1 MEVLNV
7 ISVVA
12 AVLTLLYVGVIIT
25 FIMGW
30 KALKPFS
37 YQQHKP
43 LNVSIIIAARDE
55 AANIEKTI
63 ADLLAQDYEKANLEI
78 IFIDDHS
85 TDNTA
90 EIIKSYEAQ
99 GITLISLNESN
110 TINSY
115 KKKAIET
122 AIGNAKGDLIIT
134 TDADCRMGPNWLKTI
149 VSYYQQGGYKMISS
163 PVVYDQEQSLF
174 ERAQSLEF
182 LFLIGM
188 GASTIGNNKP
198 STCNGANLAYE
209 REAFYEVGG
218 FKGIDDLASGD
229 DELLLHKM
237 AEKYGNKIGFLKNR
251 DAIVYTQAKPT
262 LRAFIQQ
269 RKRWASKSTRYKN
282 KSIIVLGVLVWL
294 FNLSIVLN
302 LLGGIAMLLFG
313 PSESVHIQTITD
325 SQASQSFF
333 NLTMGQQLLYL
344 ALLQF
349 CIKFLIEFL
358 FLKKVTQFAR
368 RPELMQLLPLLNIL
382 HIIYLIYIG
391 IAGNSGKYSWKGRM
405 VR

>member
-1 MEVLNV
+1 M
-7 ISVVA
+7 
-12 AVLTLLYVGVIIT
+12 IIW
-25 FIMGW
+25 FIQGW
-30 KALKPFS
+30 KGLKSFT
-37 YQQHKP
+37 YRKHNP
-43 LNVSIIIAARDE
+43 LKVSIIIAARDE
-55 AANIEKTI
+55 AENIRKTI
-63 ADLLAQDYEKANLEI
+63 EDLLAQDYEKEYLEI

-85 TDNTA
+85 TDNTGA
-90 EIIKSYEAQ
+90 IIASYAAQ
-99 GITLISLNESN
+99 GISLISLNETN

-122 AIGNAKGDLIIT
+122 AIGGAKGELIIT

-149 VSYYQQGGYKMISS
+149 VSYYQEGGYKMISA
-163 PVVYDQEQSLF
+163 PVVYFEEQSRF

-188 GASTIGNNKP
+188 GAATIGNKRP

-209 REAFYEVGG
+209 RTAFYEVGG

-237 AEKYGNKIGFLKNR
+237 AEKYSNKIGFLKNH
-251 DAIVYTQAKPT
+251 DALVYTQAKPT
-262 LRAFIQQ
+262 LGAFIQQ

-294 FNLSIVLN
+294 FNLSILLN
-302 LLGGIAMLLFG
+302 LLGGLAMLLFSTS
-313 PSESVHIQTITD
+313 PSAAFAAESSQQTLNGLFHIAT
-325 SQASQSFF
+325 
-333 NLTMGQQLLYL
+333 GQQLLGL
-344 ALLQF
+344 VLLQF
-349 CIKFLIEFL
+349 CIKLLIEFQ

-382 HIIYLIYIG
+382 HIIYIIYIG
-391 IAGNSGKYSWKGRM
+391 IAGNSGKYSWKGRV